1 MHLAFRL
8 SAFKQKNHRLRA
20 ESLRAALII
29 HKHMAVLS
37 RNVTKR
43 LALGHSLPPS
53 SPNCCVNRPL
63 TVQRFRDM
71 KLEIAERLQKWIIMQ
86 FLGSLSYHLER
97 VNFPCLLHGLEHCK
111 FPASSQHD
119 THTSHTRTAAYKG
132 FAFFFFPT
140 ARAALWQVVQQQTSP
155 AAVQGPC
162 AWQREQGNE
171 QRMQAARI

>member
-1 MHLAFRL
+1 M
-8 SAFKQKNHRLRA
+8 
-20 ESLRAALII
+20 AA
-29 HKHMAVLS
+29 LS

-53 SPNCCVNRPL
+53 SPNCRVNRPL

-111 FPASSQHD
+111 FPASYQHD
-119 THTSHTRTAAYKG
+119 THTSHTHTAAYKG
-132 FAFFFFPT
+132 FAFFFFFPLLEQLFGKWCSSRRVLLLSKVRVLGSGSRET
-140 ARAALWQVVQQQTSP
+140 NSACRLP
-155 AAVQGPC
+155 ASELGC
-162 AWQREQGNE
+162 F
-171 QRMQAARI
+171 